1 VTARTASCPN
11 CGATIEFRWSGAV
24 QTICPYCKA
33 VLVRRDL
40 DLEKVGMVS
49 DLPPTA
55 SPIQL
60 GTEGKFD
67 GDVFVV
73 VGRIVYAYERGGWN
87 EWHLRTMR
95 GESAWL
101 SDAQG
106 DLAIS
111 KPAREPGLLP
121 AAANLRVGQQY
132 VIDDVRFRV
141 ASITRAR
148 YAGVEGELPFTTWDR
163 SESVFADLDSSS
175 SGDQPRFATIDY
187 SDDTP
192 VAYVG
197 AYVKLEQLAAR
208 NLRRFEGW

>member
-1 VTARTASCPN
+1 MTARTTACPN

-60 GTEGKFD
+60 GTEGKFE
-67 GDVFVV
+67 GDAFVV
-73 VGRIVYAYERGGWN
+73 VGRIVYQYERGGWN

-95 GESAWL
+95 GASAWL

-111 KPAREPGLLP
+111 TPAKQSVALP
-121 AAANLRVGQQY
+121 AADSLKVGQSY
-132 VIDDVRFRV
+132 AIDDTIFRV
-141 ASITRAR
+141 ASLTRAR

-163 SESVFADLDSSS
+163 SESLFADLDTA
-175 SGDQPRFATIDY
+175 GGGEQLRFATIDY

-197 AYVKLEQLAAR
+197 TYVELAQLAAR
-208 NLRRFEGW
+208 NLRSLEGW

>member
-1 VTARTASCPN
+1 MTARTASCPK
-11 CGATIEFRWSGAV
+11 CGATIEFRWSAAV
-24 QTICPYCKA
+24 QTVCPYCKA
-33 VLVRRDL
+33 VLVRHDL
-40 DLEKVGMVS
+40 DLEKVGTVS

-60 GTEGKFD
+60 GTEGKFG
-67 GDVFVV
+67 GDAFVV
-73 VGRIVYAYERGGWN
+73 VGRIMYQYERGGWN
-87 EWHLRTMR
+87 EWHLLTMR
-95 GESAWL
+95 GTSAWL

-111 KPAREPGLLP
+111 TPARDPGALP
-121 AAANLRVGQQY
+121 AAADLKVGQSY
-132 VIDDVRFRV
+132 VLDDTRFRV
-141 ASITRAR
+141 ASLTRAR

-163 SESVFADLDSSS
+163 SEALFADLDSDG
-175 SGDQPRFATIDY
+175 SGDQLRFATIDY

-197 AYVKLEQLAAR
+197 TYVELEQLAAR

>member
-1 VTARTASCPN
+1 MTARTAACPN

-60 GTEGKFD
+60 GTEGRFE
-67 GDVFVV
+67 GDAFVV
-73 VGRIVYAYERGGWN
+73 VGRIVYQYERGGWN

-95 GESAWL
+95 NESAWL

-106 DLAIS
+106 DLALS
-111 KPAREPGLLP
+111 RPAKEAGALP
-121 AAANLRVGQQY
+121 AAGDLNVGQSY
-132 VIDDVRFRV
+132 VLDGTRFRV
-141 ASITRAR
+141 ASLTRAR

-163 SESVFADLDSSS
+163 SEALFADLDSDGSA
-175 SGDQPRFATIDY
+175 DQLRFATIDY
-187 SDDTP
+187 SDEAP

-197 AYVKLEQLAAR
+197 RYVELEELAAR

>member
-1 VTARTASCPN
+1 MTARTAACPN

-55 SPIQL
+55 SPVQL

-67 GDVFVV
+67 GDAFVV
-73 VGRIVYAYERGGWN
+73 VGRIVYQYERGGWN

-111 KPAREPGLLP
+111 RPAKQPAALP
-121 AAANLRVGQQY
+121 AATDLKVGQSY
-132 VIDDVRFRV
+132 VLDDTRFRV

-148 YAGVEGELPFTTWDR
+148 YAGVEGELPFESWDR
-163 SESVFADLDSSS
+163 SEALFADLDTDGT
-175 SGDQPRFATIDY
+175 GDRLRFATIDY

-197 AYVKLEQLAAR
+197 TYVELEQLAAR

>member
-1 VTARTASCPN
+1 VTARTAACPN

-24 QTICPYCKA
+24 QTVCPFCKA

-40 DLEKVGMVS
+40 DLAKVGMVS
-49 DLPPTA
+49 DLPPTT

-60 GTEGKFD
+60 GTEGRYGRD
-67 GDVFVV
+67 AFVV

-87 EWHLRTMR
+87 EWHLRTTH
-95 GESAWL
+95 GTSAWL

-111 KPAREPGLLP
+111 TPAEGAVTLP
-121 AAANLRVGQQY
+121 AADELKVGQSY
-132 VIDDVRFRV
+132 ALDGTLFRV
-141 ASITRAR
+141 ASLTRAR
-148 YAGVEGELPFTTWDR
+148 YAGVEGELPFESWDR
-163 SESVFADLDSSS
+163 SEAFFADLDTEGN
-175 SGDQPRFATIDY
+175 GDELRFATIDY
-187 SDDTP
+187 SDATP

-197 AYVKLEQLAAR
+197 TYVELDQLAPR

>member
-1 VTARTASCPN
+1 MTAKTAACPN
-11 CGATIEFRWSGAV
+11 CGATIEFRWSSAV

-60 GTEGKFD
+60 GTEGKFEND
-67 GDVFVV
+67 AFVV
-73 VGRIVYAYERGGWN
+73 VGRIVYQYERGGWN
-87 EWHLRTMR
+87 EWYLRTLR
-95 GESAWL
+95 GGSAWL

-111 KPAREPGLLP
+111 TPARQPGALP
-121 AAANLRVGQQY
+121 AANDVKVGQSY
-132 VIDDVRFRV
+132 VIDAIRFRV

-163 SESVFADLDSSS
+163 SDSIFADLDTD
-175 SGDQPRFATIDY
+175 GAGRQLRFATIDY

-197 AYVKLEQLAAR
+197 TYVELEQLAAR
-208 NLRRFEGW
+208 NLRHFEGW

>member
-1 VTARTASCPN
+1 MTARTADCPN
-11 CGATIEFRWSGAV
+11 CGATITFRWSGAV

-33 VLVRRDL
+33 VLVRRDV

-67 GDVFVV
+67 GDAFVV

-87 EWHLRTMR
+87 EWYLRTMR
-95 GESAWL
+95 GTSAWL

-111 KPAREPGLLP
+111 RPASGDSALP
-121 AAANLRVGQQY
+121 AADALAVGQSY
-132 VIDDVRFRV
+132 TIDGIPFRV

-163 SESVFADLDSSS
+163 SESVFADLDSSG
-175 SGDQPRFATIDY
+175 SGDQLRFATIDY
-187 SDDTP
+187 SDDVP

-197 AYVKLEQLAAR
+197 TYVELEQLAAR

>member
-1 VTARTASCPN
+1 VTARTAACPN

-24 QTICPYCKA
+24 QTVCPYCKA

-40 DLEKVGMVS
+40 DLEKVGMVG

-60 GTEGKFD
+60 GTEGKFE
-67 GDVFVV
+67 GVAFVV
-73 VGRIVYAYERGGWN
+73 VGRIIYQYERGGWN
-87 EWHLRTMR
+87 EWHLLTMR

-106 DLAIS
+106 ELAIS
-111 KPAREPGLLP
+111 TPAKKPGALP
-121 AAANLRVGQQY
+121 AASDLKVGQSY
-132 VIDDVRFRV
+132 VLDDTRFRV
-141 ASITRAR
+141 ASLTRAR

-163 SESVFADLDSSS
+163 SEALFADLDSDGT
-175 SGDQPRFATIDY
+175 GDRPRFATIDY

-197 AYVKLEQLAAR
+197 TYVELEQLDAR

>member
-1 VTARTASCPN
+1 
-11 CGATIEFRWSGAV
+11 V

-60 GTEGKFD
+60 GTEGKLD
-67 GDVFVV
+67 GDAFVV
-73 VGRIVYAYERGGWN
+73 VGRIVYQYERGGWN
-87 EWHLRTMR
+87 EWHLRTLR
-95 GESAWL
+95 GASAWL

-111 KPAREPGLLP
+111 TPAKDGGALP
-121 AAANLRVGQQY
+121 AATELRVGQPY
-132 VIDDVRFRV
+132 TIDGIHFRV

-148 YAGVEGELPFTTWDR
+148 YAGVEGELPFQTWDR
-163 SESVFADLDSSS
+163 SEAVFADLDG
-175 SGDQPRFATIDY
+175 SGRGEQLRFATIDY
-187 SDDTP
+187 SDEVP

-197 AYVKLEQLAAR
+197 RYVELEELAAR